1 MPKISIGSFELSYS
15 HNGVASQPSKP
26 SLVLVHGA
34 GGQEKDWP
42 QAWRST
48 ADLTRSMG
56 LVPQSHGGALDEV
69 PIYAL
74 DLPGHGAS
82 GGESSQSVAVYA
94 DAVEKF
100 LEAMELDTVFLTG
113 HSMGSA
119 ISLEIGIR
127 GNPRLKALVLIGGA
141 AKLHVADAILTGLQ
155 TDFENTVDAITNYS
169 WHKQTWA
176 FFKQKGRQRML
187 EAGQTVVYN
196 DYFSCSGYDRT
207 ADLNKVE
214 IPVLVI
220 ASDNDRMVRD
230 KDSRAMAESFED
242 GTYLLLE
249 NCGHFQHI
257 EQTSKV
263 ADTIS
268 TFIQR
273 LG

>member
-1 MPKISIGSFELSYS
+1 MPKISIGSYELSYS
-15 HNGVASQPSKP
+15 HNGVASDGAKP
-26 SLVLVHGA
+26 NLVLVHGA

-56 LVPQSHGGALDEV
+56 LVPQSHGGALDQI

-82 GGESSQSVAVYA
+82 GGQSAQSVAHYA

-100 LEAMELDTVFLTG
+100 IESMALDNVVLTG

-119 ISLEIGIR
+119 ISLEIGIK
-127 GNPRLKALVLIGGA
+127 GNPRLIALVLIGGA
-141 AKLHVADAILTGLQ
+141 AKLHVSEAILTGLQ
-155 TDFENTVDAITNYS
+155 SDFEATVEAITNYS

-196 DYFSCSGYDRT
+196 DYYSCSDYDRT
-207 ADLNKVE
+207 ADITKVE
-214 IPVLVI
+214 VPVLVI
-220 ASDNDRMVRD
+220 ASDNDRMVRE
-230 KDSRAMAESFED
+230 KDSRAMAESFQD
-242 GTYLLLE
+242 GTFLLLE

-263 ADTIS
+263 ADAIAS
-268 TFIQR
+268 FLER
-273 LG
+273 LR